1 MKRTVHIILL
11 FVLVFSAW
19 TGCTHR
25 TDGLDKLVNSS
36 EYRKL
41 KKIAVLPFNNISG
54 RKDAGKMV
62 ADIYVAELFRS
73 GKYRVEEPGNIKQFL
88 IQEHITTIGEMEI
101 ERLKVLG
108 RRLKVDA
115 VVAGTVEE
123 FDDGKG
129 GVPVVSISARM
140 VDSRTGRILW
150 YERIKRRGDDY
161 IVIFDIGLVSSAT
174 ALAKK
179 IAKEMIEKID

>member
-1 MKRTVHIILL
+1 MKRLL
-11 FVLVFSAW
+11 SVVLLSILVFTWA
-19 TGCTHR
+19 GCTHR
-25 TDGLDKLVNSS
+25 EGGIATLVNSS
-36 EYRKL
+36 EYKRL
-41 KKIAVLPFNNISG
+41 KKVAVLPFNNISG
-54 RKDAGKMV
+54 RKDAGKIV
-62 ADIYVAELFRS
+62 ADIYVAELFKS

-88 IQEHITTIGEMEI
+88 IQERITTIGEMEI

-123 FDDGKG
+123 FDDGRG

-140 VDSRTGRILW
+140 VDSKTGRILW

-161 IVIFDIGLVSSAT
+161 IIIFDIGLVRSAT
-174 ALAKK
+174 SLAKK
-179 IAKEMIEKID
+179 IAKEMIDRIE